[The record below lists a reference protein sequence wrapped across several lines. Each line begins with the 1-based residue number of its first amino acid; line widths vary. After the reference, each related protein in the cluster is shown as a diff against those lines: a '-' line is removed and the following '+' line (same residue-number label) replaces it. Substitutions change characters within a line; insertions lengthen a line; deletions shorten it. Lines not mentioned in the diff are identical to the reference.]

1 MNNET
6 KKKFNQREIDITT
19 GDIFKSK
26 YGTFDKDN
34 PKVLYLN
41 VKAKVKPLNK
51 KNNYAN
57 DIKKVKIQFGEYIDG
72 YFKTTET
79 YSKNFIYSCDVSENN
94 ISFGKKSN
102 LKYEILVRPVEVKL
116 FDEYSND
123 MKELS
128 DAISEKLFNIMSNN
142 QFEVC

>member
-1 MNNET
+1 MNND
-6 KKKFNQREIDITT
+6 KKKFNQKEVDITT
-19 GDIFKSK
+19 SNIFKTK

-34 PKVLYLN
+34 PKVLYIN
-41 VKAKVKPLNK
+41 VKAKVKPLNR
-51 KNNYAN
+51 KNNYAS
-57 DIKKVKIQFGEYIDG
+57 DIKKVKTQFGEYIEN
-72 YFKTTET
+72 YFKETEI

-94 ISFGKKSN
+94 ITFGKKSN
-102 LKYEILVRPVEVKL
+102 LKYEVLVRPVEVKL

-128 DAISEKLFNIMSNN
+128 NTISENLFNIMSNN